1 MPTDADDEAEAPDEG
16 MMSLEDYERLHPESE
31 EADEVEE
38 DPDALPR
45 VSDERLAEL
54 KLEARRMI
62 EERLKAKRK
71 QRKLLRG
78 GWS

>member
-1 MPTDADDEAEAPDEG
+1 MPTDADDEAQIPDGG
-16 MMSLEDYERLHPESE
+16 MMSLADYERLHPED
-31 EADEVEE
+31 EAKDEVAE

-54 KLEARRMI
+54 KLQAKRMI

>member
-1 MPTDADDEAEAPDEG
+1 MPKDTEDEASPDEG
-16 MMSLEDYERLHPESE
+16 MMSLEDYERLHPESDVVE
-31 EADEVEE
+31 EVEE
-38 DPDALPR
+38 DPDELPR
-45 VSDERLAEL
+45 VTDERLAEL
-54 KLEARRMI
+54 KLQARRMI

>member
-1 MPTDADDEAEAPDEG
+1 MPTDADDAEAPDEG
-16 MMSLEDYERLHPESE
+16 MMSVEDYERLHPED
-31 EADEVEE
+31 EAEDEVEQ

-54 KLEARRMI
+54 KLQAKRMI